1 MPVGPG
7 ACARPPQLADAAGE
21 QADRADRGRHRL
33 PPGRGHLGV
42 RGSRHYTGTAGK
54 VTNCPAGVVAASASD
69 AASAAV
75 DWRLFL
81 SESWDC
87 ASPKTDPAKVARHA
101 KYGTPEEV
109 GHVEEWQLA
118 FGPNRRDEVVS
129 PRGPARHCQRRLRCC
144 ILPPRLGRTLP

>member
-1 MPVGPG
+1 MARGITPARRARSPT
-7 ACARPPQLADAAGE
+7 ARPALS
-21 QADRADRGRHRL
+21 L
-33 PPGRGHLGV
+33 HL
-42 RGSRHYTGTAGK
+42 
-54 VTNCPAGVVAASASD
+54 ASD

-81 SESWDC
+81 SESWDD

-101 KYGTPEEV
+101 KFGTPEEV
-109 GHVEEWQLA
+109 GHVEEWQLT